1 MRISKNSE
9 DVLLFAT
16 VSHRN
21 NLRVLLVRVAAPLSI
36 SPTRIP
42 SGHQRKETSAQTYPE
57 KREDPHDAI
66 YAAAARTRST
76 RRINPS
82 FVVTHRASIDQ
93 ALDMYRAFQEKKDH
107 CIKVIMDPWAYGAK
121 AA

>member
-21 NLRVLLVRVAAPLSI
+21 NLRVLLVRGATPVSI

-42 SGHQRKETSAQTYPE
+42 PRIRERKPPHRLTLKRGKTHMMRYMQPLLERVQRGE
-57 KREDPHDAI
+57 
-66 YAAAARTRST
+66 
-76 RRINPS
+76 INPS

-93 ALDMYRAFQEKKDH
+93 APEMYRTFRDKKDH
-107 CIKVIMDPWAYGAK
+107 CIKVMMDPWAYGDK